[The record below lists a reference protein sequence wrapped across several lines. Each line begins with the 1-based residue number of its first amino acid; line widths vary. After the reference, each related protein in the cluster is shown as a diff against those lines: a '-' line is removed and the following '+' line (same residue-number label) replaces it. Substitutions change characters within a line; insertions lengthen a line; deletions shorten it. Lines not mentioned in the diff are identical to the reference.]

1 MVCNSCQ
8 IVGGHSCQRYSRKLW
23 CSWWRSRQTRQVDIT
38 AMCCTIKWTDDTSCI
53 HQHCRVRSLQA
64 TCPYSSHH
72 FAAVAVSLKK
82 LKWFIFKISSYG
94 PNILKYSFEVLSGKQ
109 NRKFDFYCF
118 QRHKN
123 NSFDVT
129 LLELYA
135 PIWTRAISMS
145 AAKRDRD

>member
-109 NRKFDFYCF
+109 NRKWFLLLSEAQKQLLWC
-118 QRHKN
+118 
-123 NSFDVT
+123 NSAGIICTNLNKSNQYVCS
-129 LLELYA
+129 EEG
-135 PIWTRAISMS
+135 
-145 AAKRDRD
+145 